1 MYTVLAFILF
11 YSRIDSPPIVTSRK
25 TISQN
30 FVISFPLVVVLYL
43 LQHISPLTRLNIDC
57 GRVGFK

>member
-11 YSRIDSPPIVTSRK
+11 YSRIDSPPIVTSKK

-30 FVISFPLVVVLYL
+30 FVISFPLVVVLY
-43 LQHISPLTRLNIDC
+43 IYYNTSVR
-57 GRVGFK
+57 